1 MIMVVFFL
9 TIDLQVH
16 VNNTEMVNRTYF
28 KDMYNLRESTISTKE
43 VIFFKSFDVCDTT
56 FNYMHSVFENLFW

>member
-1 MIMVVFFL
+1 MIIVVLFL

-16 VNNTEMVNRTYF
+16 VNNTQIVNRTYF
-28 KDMYNLRESTISTKE
+28 KDMYNPRESTISTKE

-56 FNYMHSVFENLFW
+56 FNCIHSVFVNLFW